1 MSVNKELV
9 KLLGNKFIQRK
20 DVKAFQRDTGEW
32 YPEDKPFTMLDFEN
46 HLSGKTTL
54 GHYMLDQDSMCKLFA
69 FDIDLVKHDR
79 SCEDRACKGCSVRFP
94 NLAGDGELKALV
106 RDCWIG
112 KSDDSEIKQTLTINL
127 RCMAEG
133 LAQRIDRLLGIPVAI
148 LNSGGK
154 GLHVYGFTGSI
165 PAEVAREMA
174 LGILEGFGCFIP
186 KRGQNFFMHETSYPV
201 LEIEVFPKQG
211 TLKNKEYGNLMSLPL
226 GINRKS
232 KLPKTFVHCKSSLNT
247 LPVMDPMLALN
258 GDQPWE

>member
-1 MSVNKELV
+1 MSDNKELI
-9 KLLGNKFIQRK
+9 KLLGNKFIQRR

-32 YPEDKPFTMLDFEN
+32 YPEDKPFTMKDFER
-46 HLSGKTTL
+46 HLAGTTTL
-54 GHYMLDQDSMCKLFA
+54 GHYMLDQESMCKLFA

-79 SCEDRACKGCSVRFP
+79 SCEDRACKGCSVTFP
-94 NLAGDGELKALV
+94 SFSGEGTITCKIREAWLNPDSDEL
-106 RDCWIG
+106 RD
-112 KSDDSEIKQTLTINL
+112 TLTLNL

-154 GLHVYGFTGSI
+154 GLHVYGFTGTI
-165 PAEVAREMA
+165 PAEVSREMA
-174 LGILEGFGCFIP
+174 LGILDGFGCFVP
-186 KRGQNFFMHETSYPV
+186 KRGQNFFIHETSYPV

-232 KLPKTFVHCKSSLNT
+232 KLPKTFVHCKSGLNT
-247 LPVMDPMLALN
+247 LPIMDPMMALN
-258 GDQPWE
+258 GYQPWE